1 MKLTFQTS
9 QKSVDLLDLHVSLKD
24 GRIFTDLHVKP
35 TDGRQFLHY
44 KSFHPSHIKNSIP
57 LSQALRISRLCSSQ
71 NDFNA
76 HISNLKDWFLARD
89 YPQKVVNEKIEKVIF
104 GKQPTR
110 KDTSEQGVPFVA
122 TYLPKRK
129 DLDKLIK
136 IYNFSYTVIARLKK
150 FFHQFL

>member
-1 MKLTFQTS
+1 MAK
-9 QKSVDLLDLHVSLKD
+9 
-24 GRIFTDLHVKP
+24 
-35 TDGRQFLHY
+35 
-44 KSFHPSHIKNSIP
+44 
-57 LSQALRISRLCSSQ
+57 
-71 NDFNA
+71 
-76 HISNLKDWFLARD
+76 D
-89 YPQKVVNEKIEKVIF
+89 YPQKVVKEHIDKVVF